1 MVSASISRR
10 APRTRP
16 LAASSPAS
24 WTSRRTS
31 CRRVAANCRWSS
43 PASVSSPVSCS
54 CTPSAARLTPYSVS
68 PGKARSAAIATPL
81 TTVVAAMPATPTR
94 ITRPRRR
101 ARRGMPERA
110 PSRSGSPAGPRSA
123 ARWRTAGAGETDG
136 AAETDDAAADAV
148 SRRSRRSWRNSS
160 RGRSAESS
168 GACRSQLAKRSSARA
183 PLRSPTVIDPTSRI
197 HLSLTLVQ
205 RPVPWLCRDWSP
217 HVGPRPFRPRPPLN
231 DRAAGR

>member
-1 MVSASISRR
+1 VVSASISRR

-81 TTVVAAMPATPTR
+81 TTVVAAMLATPTR

-110 PSRSGSPAGPRSA
+110 PSRRWSPAGARAA
-123 ARWRTAGAGETDG
+123 ARWRTVG

-160 RGRSAESS
+160 RGRIAESS

-205 RPVPWLCRDWSP
+205 RPVPWLCRAWSP
-217 HVGPRPFRPRPPLN
+217 RVGPRPFRPRPPLN
-231 DRAAGR
+231 ERAAGE